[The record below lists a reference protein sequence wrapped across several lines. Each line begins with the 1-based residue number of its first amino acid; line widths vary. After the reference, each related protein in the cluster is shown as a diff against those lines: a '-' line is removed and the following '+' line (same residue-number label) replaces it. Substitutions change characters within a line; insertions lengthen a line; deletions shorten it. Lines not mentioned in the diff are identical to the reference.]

1 MILNI
6 LYKIFVALI
15 INIIL
20 FVLNFFV
27 FSRTKFNVIINNK
40 LETLGDHNLI
50 RSFFAYLF
58 ETLGMLTI
66 ILFVNFEFTV
76 FEAFFK
82 SILMIILI
90 PIAEILITGLV
101 GWIFKFKKSDDYLEV
116 LIIFLIIDVLSIGGM
131 ATYLLFKFGLL

>member
-20 FVLNFFV
+20 FVLNIFV
-27 FSRTKFNVIINNK
+27 FSRTKFNIIINNK
-40 LETLGDHNLI
+40 LETLGDHNFI
-50 RSFFAYLF
+50 KSFLAYLL
-58 ETLGMLTI
+58 ETVGMLTL

-82 SILMIILI
+82 SVLIIILI
-90 PIAEILITGLV
+90 PIAEILITGLI
-101 GWIFKFKKSDDYLEV
+101 GWIFRFKKSDDYLTLLV
-116 LIIFLIIDVLSIGGM
+116 IFIIIDVLAIGGM

>member
-15 INIIL
+15 INIIF
-20 FVLNFFV
+20 FVLNIFV

-116 LIIFLIIDVLSIGGM
+116 LVIFLIIDVLAIGGM

>member
-6 LYKIFVALI
+6 LYKILVALI

-20 FVLNFFV
+20 FVLNIFV

-90 PIAEILITGLV
+90 PVAEILITGLV

-116 LIIFLIIDVLSIGGM
+116 LVIFLIIDVFAIGGM

>member
-20 FVLNFFV
+20 FVLNIFV
-27 FSRTKFNVIINNK
+27 FSRTKFNIIINNK

-58 ETLGMLTI
+58 ETIGMLTI

-82 SILMIILI
+82 SVLIIILI
-90 PIAEILITGLV
+90 PIAEILITGLI
-101 GWIFKFKKSDDYLEV
+101 GWIFRFKKSDDYLTLLV
-116 LIIFLIIDVLSIGGM
+116 IFIIIDVLAIGGM
-131 ATYLLFKFGLL
+131 ATYLLFKFDLL

>member
-20 FVLNFFV
+20 FVLNIFV
-27 FSRTKFNVIINNK
+27 FSRTKFNIIINNK

-50 RSFFAYLF
+50 RSFFAYLV
-58 ETLGMLTI
+58 ETIGMLTI

-90 PIAEILITGLV
+90 PIAEILITGLI
-101 GWIFKFKKSDDYLEV
+101 GWIFKFKKSDDYLTLLV
-116 LIIFLIIDVLSIGGM
+116 IFIIIDVLAIGGM